1 MAENLFQVP
10 YMKDQIVEEMKVNSA
25 LKYRVI
31 YMAED
36 VDDDSVFKLNYYL
49 DRILRLDE
57 KCDTKEPITIIIS
70 SFGGSVYEILS
81 SISRLEK
88 MQEDGYIIK
97 TIVDAKAMSCGSLL
111 SQCGSKG
118 YRYANRYATLLYHQV
133 SSATWG
139 TLAEM
144 EVGTE
149 ETQRLWRL
157 LKQITLKHTKV
168 TDEWFESLKDR
179 NRDLYL
185 TPEQCLELG
194 IIDHIL

>member
-1 MAENLFQVP
+1 MRNDSFVTP
-10 YMKDQIVEEMKVNSA
+10 FMKDSIVEDMKTQSA
-25 LKYRVI
+25 LKHRTI
-31 YMAED
+31 YMSES
-36 VDDDSVFKLNYYL
+36 VDEDSVFKLNYYL
-49 DRILRLDE
+49 DRIVRLDS
-57 KCDTKEPITIIIS
+57 KLNTKEPITIIIS

-97 TIVDAKAMSCGSLL
+97 TIIDAKAMSCGSLL

-118 YRYANRYATLLYHQV
+118 HRYANRYSTVLYHQV

-144 EVGTE
+144 EVGIE
-149 ETQRLWRL
+149 ETQRLWNL
-157 LKQITLKHTKV
+157 MKSITLKHTNV
-168 TDEWFESLKDR
+168 SDEWFENLKER
-179 NRDLYL
+179 NKDLYL
-185 TPEQCLELG
+185 TPEQCLDLG

>member
-1 MAENLFQVP
+1 MLNNSFQLP
-10 YMKDQIVEEMKVNSA
+10 YVKDSIIEEMKMTSA
-25 LKYRVI
+25 LKHRII
-31 YMAED
+31 YLSED
-36 VDDDSVFKLNYYL
+36 VEESSIFKLNYYL
-49 DRILRLDE
+49 DRIVRLDGLN
-57 KCDTKEPITIIIS
+57 KTKEPVTIVIS

-81 SISRLEK
+81 SISRIEK

-118 YRYANRYATLLYHQV
+118 YRYANRYSTLLYHQV
-133 SSATWG
+133 SSVTWG

-144 EVGTE
+144 EIGLE
-149 ETQRLWRL
+149 ETQRLWVL
-157 LKQITLKHTKV
+157 LKQITLKHTNV

-179 NRDLYL
+179 NKDLYL

-194 IIDHIL
+194 IVDHIL

>member
-1 MAENLFQVP
+1 MADNLFQVP
-10 YMKDQIVEEMKVNSA
+10 YMKDAIVEEMKVNSA
-25 LKYRVI
+25 LKHRVI

-49 DRILRLDE
+49 DRILRIDA
-57 KCDTKEPITIIIS
+57 KDGTKEPITIIIS

-139 TLAEM
+139 TLADM
-144 EVGTE
+144 EVGVE
-149 ETQRLWRL
+149 ETQRLWDL
-157 LKQITLKHTKV
+157 LKEITLKHTNV
-168 TDEWFESLKDR
+168 SDEWFEGLKVR

-185 TPEQCLELG
+185 TPKQCLELG
-194 IIDHIL
+194 IIDEIL